1 MTKLS
6 RPCQKGLRI
15 LVKNKTYLIL
25 LLPAFLY
32 VLIFCYLPMGGLV
45 IAFKQ
50 YNYHKGILGSPW
62 VGLANFRF
70 LFISGKLWTLTRNTL
85 LYNIA
90 FIVLGIVMQVFVAI
104 TVNETRC
111 VWFKKTFQTFSFLP
125 FFVSWIVVNA
135 IFQNLLDYDNGL
147 IIHVLRSIGIT
158 PPNIYTTADP
168 WPFLLVLINLWK
180 STGYGSIVYLSAIT
194 SIPQEIYEA
203 AEIDG
208 ANSFAKIRSITLPC
222 LVPTIV
228 IMFLMSCGGIFRGYF
243 GMFYQLIGNNGVLLE
258 KCDIIDLYIYRTMT
272 SSASQGMSTAAGLY
286 QSVLCFATILL
297 ANYIVKRIQPDYTLF

>member
-90 FIVLGIVMQVFVAI
+90 FIVLGIMMQVFVAI

-147 IIHVLRSIGIT
+147 IIHVLHSIGIT

-208 ANSFAKIRSITLPC
+208 ANSFAKAPSPF
-222 LVPTIV
+222 P
-228 IMFLMSCGGIFRGYF
+228 
-243 GMFYQLIGNNGVLLE
+243 
-258 KCDIIDLYIYRTMT
+258 
-272 SSASQGMSTAAGLY
+272 A
-286 QSVLCFATILL
+286 LCRPL
-297 ANYIVKRIQPDYTLF
+297 